1 MRLRW
6 GDGDTYRLPEGEE
19 NDKLDAQHFQK
30 RSMLGQVFPEL
41 NVELNEA
48 ERSSLL
54 HLLFGIMNFLSDRE
68 KVHDMPN
75 NKSNPLKKSA
85 IKMSVGV

>member
-1 MRLRW
+1 MFIMIVEIW
-6 GDGDTYRLPEGEE
+6 TYNIE
-19 NDKLDAQHFQK
+19 NRIATFL
-30 RSMLGQVFPEL
+30 
-41 NVELNEA
+41 ELNEA

-54 HLLFGIMNFLSDRE
+54 HLLFGIMNFLSDRK